1 MEHAQHIPTT
11 KVHAGP
17 SDNCSNLFPYFMHLF
32 VADKDF
38 NLEWTRIWLKVKLY
52 TMFIIFYFYCLYF
65 LPNKKLLWEK
75 HADFDVS

>member
-32 VADKDF
+32 TDVADKDL
-38 NLEWTRIWLKVKLY
+38 NLE
-52 TMFIIFYFYCLYF
+52 
-65 LPNKKLLWEK
+65 
-75 HADFDVS
+75 